1 MKKLTIITIVL
12 LISIGSYAQK
22 VSGGLFVGPN
32 LSWYTL
38 DSKVAANKGVK
49 LGYQFGAMI
58 DFNLIDNFAIST
70 GVNFNSLGGSQTY
83 QYGAHN
89 FYRQD
94 LGDTTLGV
102 NSTVKFKMDYLEIPI
117 GFKGKTNEIGYFTY
131 FLKAGVT
138 PGINIKARAD
148 ITVGSNDIITEE
160 SKLFNMGW
168 YLGGGFEWSLSG
180 NTRFLTEVLYTGGIL
195 DTDKVEVLK
204 LDATSS
210 NVKSKLNGITL
221 RVGILF

>member
-1 MKKLTIITIVL
+1 
-12 LISIGSYAQK
+12 
-22 VSGGLFVGPN
+22 
-32 LSWYTL
+32 
-38 DSKVAANKGVK
+38 
-49 LGYQFGAMI
+49 
-58 DFNLIDNFAIST
+58 
-70 GVNFNSLGGSQTY
+70 
-83 QYGAHN
+83 
-89 FYRQD
+89 
-94 LGDTTLGV
+94 